1 MLSAPS
7 HRKDELA
14 EEVPA
19 LLCGRAALSTS
30 KAPAEAYPAQSK
42 TFLRQ
47 GPAHG
52 FPQNLKS
59 QFVGRS
65 LASVLLKKK
74 KKKKGP
80 VMGSPRAEPVLWELL
95 LHWAVLNS
103 FHGNTEKQHTA
114 DTQPHMRATA
124 FQGGSG
130 LMSTETIMKLGTSFQ
145 STAPCGR
152 VEGSPMCSP

>member
-74 KKKKGP
+74 KKKKRACHGKSQSRTSS
-80 VMGSPRAEPVLWELL
+80 VGVAFTLGSVKLLSWE
-95 LHWAVLNS
+95 HREAA
-103 FHGNTEKQHTA
+103 H
-114 DTQPHMRATA
+114 R
-124 FQGGSG
+124 
-130 LMSTETIMKLGTSFQ
+130 
-145 STAPCGR
+145 
-152 VEGSPMCSP
+152 